1 MTYQIKYVFQIILI
15 FHIVPGKNESKILV
29 KRVSCK
35 CECKLGGRKWN
46 ADQKW
51 NNDKC
56 RCECE
61 ERHICEKDYI

>member
-35 CECKLGGRKWN
+35 CESKLGGRK
-46 ADQKW
+46 
-51 NNDKC
+51 
-56 RCECE
+56 
-61 ERHICEKDYI
+61 